1 MKCNTPHLDPLP
13 SSDEGRGN
21 PAASVRRAPVC
32 DCERRARF
40 PLPFGC
46 LFSVVAQASLP
57 VARSP
62 GILAWALA
70 AGWKPA
76 LPHSLEGCA
85 TTLNRYPFGRG
96 EDQGEGLRRKTFVAG
111 PDRNAAGFRMSL
123 LTSAA
128 TSFVVRENTPQPD
141 SQCSIALRTA
151 MLSESSGIGRGFP
164 Q

>member
-1 MKCNTPHLDPLP
+1 MKCKTPHLDPLP

-21 PAASVRRAPVC
+21 PAASIRRAPVC

-40 PLPFGC
+40 PLPFGY

-96 EDQGEGLRRKTFVAG
+96 EAQGEGRGNPAASVKRTSVCLHERRVLFPLPFGRGEDQGEGLLRRTFDAG
-111 PDRNAAGFRMSL
+111 TDRKPSG
-123 LTSAA
+123 
-128 TSFVVRENTPQPD
+128 
-141 SQCSIALRTA
+141 ALND
-151 MLSESSGIGRGFP
+151 L
-164 Q
+164 